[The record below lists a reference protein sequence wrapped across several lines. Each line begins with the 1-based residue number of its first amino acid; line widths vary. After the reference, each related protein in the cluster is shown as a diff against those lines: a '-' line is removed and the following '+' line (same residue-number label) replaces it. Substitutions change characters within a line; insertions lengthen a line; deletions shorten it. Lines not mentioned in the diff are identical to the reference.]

1 MTAFTA
7 AADLVSSSTSPTSA
21 LCSTWPSHGLPQH
34 KLPQHGIH
42 HGDSIAADTIDRRLQ
57 AIDWGPIAFQLTDH
71 HAGLGWSCER
81 AAHALAGY
89 LQFLRAIALFP
100 QSPLVPSQEVD
111 QVWHCHL
118 LDTQKYAA
126 DCQFLFGR
134 FINHNPYAG
143 VGTPS
148 AAMVLRAAWQ
158 QTCDALMQSNPGEPL
173 SPAWADGPTT
183 CILSEGEIVN
193 RPRRSVCVAANLAVQ
208 L

>member
-7 AADLVSSSTSPTSA
+7 AADRISSPAFPTSA
-21 LCSTWPSHGLPQH
+21 LCSTGLTPQLH
-34 KLPQHGIH
+34 AVDP
-42 HGDSIAADTIDRRLQ
+42 IAAAVIDWRLQ
-57 AIDWGPIAFQLTDH
+57 AIDWGPIAFQLTDSSV
-71 HAGLGWSCER
+71 GLGWSCDR
-81 AAHALAGY
+81 AANALAGY

-100 QSPLVPSQEVD
+100 QSPLVPSQDVD

-143 VGTPS
+143 VGT
-148 AAMVLRAAWQ
+148 AAAARALRAAWQ
-158 QTCDALMQSNPGEPL
+158 QTCDTLMRASQPSPL

-183 CILSEGEIVN
+183 CVLSNDEIMN
-193 RPRRSVCVAANLAVQ
+193 RPRRAVCVAANLAVH
-208 L
+208 LSGS

>member
-7 AADLVSSSTSPTSA
+7 AADLRFSSSTSPTPA
-21 LCSTWPSHGLPQH
+21 RCSTWPTNP
-34 KLPQHGIH
+34 I
-42 HGDSIAADTIDRRLQ
+42 GDVDPIAAAEIDRRLP
-57 AIDWGPIAFQLTDH
+57 AIDWGPIAFQLTDRH
-71 HAGLGWSCER
+71 SGLGWSSER
-81 AAHALAGY
+81 AATALAGY

-100 QSPLVPSQEVD
+100 QAPLVPSEDVD

-143 VGTPS
+143 VGAPS
-148 AAMVLRAAWQ
+148 AASALRAAWQ
-158 QTCDALMQSNPGEPL
+158 QTCDALMRSNQANPL
-173 SPAWADGPTT
+173 SPAWVSGPST
-183 CILSEGEIVN
+183 CVLSNGEIVN
-193 RPRRSVCVAANLAVQ
+193 RPHRFVCVAANLAVQ